1 MEPTERTQTRPDGS
15 TFTPKFVDGMEYL
28 QQWRRENINE
38 YDHVFEYQRQLDE
51 QAQSQ
56 SPSQRSA
63 NKSPKEASRL
73 SKEQSATERTKNENE
88 LPPPTV

>member
-1 MEPTERTQTRPDGS
+1 MEPTERTQTRPDGT

-51 QAQSQ
+51 QAR
-56 SPSQRSA
+56 SQRSA
-63 NKSPKEASRL
+63 NKSLKETSTL
-73 SKEQSATERTKNENE
+73 SKEQSTTRRTEDESE
-88 LPPPTV
+88 LPPPTI

>member
-1 MEPTERTQTRPDGS
+1 MEPTERTQTRPDGT

-51 QAQSQ
+51 QAR
-56 SPSQRSA
+56 SQRSA
-63 NKSPKEASRL
+63 NKSLKEASTL
-73 SKEQSATERTKNENE
+73 SKEQRTTRSTEDESE
-88 LPPPTV
+88 PPPPTA

>member
-1 MEPTERTQTRPDGS
+1 MEPTERTQTRPDGT

-51 QAQSQ
+51 QAR
-56 SPSQRSA
+56 SQRSA
-63 NKSPKEASRL
+63 NKSLKEASTL
-73 SKEQSATERTKNENE
+73 SKEQSTTGKDRERE
-88 LPPPTV
+88 

>member
-1 MEPTERTQTRPDGS
+1 MEPTERTQTRPDGT

-56 SPSQRSA
+56 SQRSA
-63 NKSPKEASRL
+63 NKSLKEASTL
-73 SKEQSATERTKNENE
+73 SKEQSTAGRTENENE
-88 LPPPTV
+88 PPPPTI

>member
-1 MEPTERTQTRPDGS
+1 MEPTERTQTRPDGT

-51 QAQSQ
+51 QAR
-56 SPSQRSA
+56 SQRSA
-63 NKSPKEASRL
+63 NKSLKEASTL
-73 SKEQSATERTKNENE
+73 SKEQSTTGRTEDESE
-88 LPPPTV
+88 PPLPTA

>member
-1 MEPTERTQTRPDGS
+1 MEPTERTQTRPDGT

-51 QAQSQ
+51 QEQ
-56 SPSQRSA
+56 SQRSA
-63 NKSPKEASRL
+63 NKSPKEAPTP
-73 SKEQSATERTKNENE
+73 SKEQSTTGRTENENE
-88 LPPPTV
+88 PPPPTV

>member
-1 MEPTERTQTRPDGS
+1 MEPTERTQTRPDGT

-51 QAQSQ
+51 QAR
-56 SPSQRSA
+56 SQRSA
-63 NKSPKEASRL
+63 NKSLKEASTL
-73 SKEQSATERTKNENE
+73 SKEQSTTGRTENE
-88 LPPPTV
+88 SEPLPPAV

>member
-1 MEPTERTQTRPDGS
+1 MEPTERTQTGPDGT

-51 QAQSQ
+51 QAR
-56 SPSQRSA
+56 SQRSA
-63 NKSPKEASRL
+63 NKPLRKASTL
-73 SKEQSATERTKNENE
+73 SKEQNTAGRTEDESE
-88 LPPPTV
+88 PPPPTV

>member
-1 MEPTERTQTRPDGS
+1 MEPTERTQTRPDGT

-51 QAQSQ
+51 QAR
-56 SPSQRSA
+56 SQRSA
-63 NKSPKEASRL
+63 NKSLKEASTL
-73 SKEQSATERTKNENE
+73 SKEQNTRTEDESE
-88 LPPPTV
+88 PPPPTV

>member
-1 MEPTERTQTRPDGS
+1 MEPTERTQTRPDGT
-15 TFTPKFVDGMEYL
+15 TFTPKLVDGMEYL

-56 SPSQRSA
+56 RSA
-63 NKSPKEASRL
+63 NKVIQESVNA
-73 SKEQSATERTKNENE
+73 Q
-88 LPPPTV
+88 

>member
-1 MEPTERTQTRPDGS
+1 MEPTDHTQTRPDGT

-56 SPSQRSA
+56 SPSPSQRSA
-63 NKSPKEASRL
+63 NKSPKEASTL
-73 SKEQSATERTKNENE
+73 SKEQSTTGRTERE
-88 LPPPTV
+88 

>member
-1 MEPTERTQTRPDGS
+1 MEPTERTQTRPDGT

-51 QAQSQ
+51 QEQ
-56 SPSQRSA
+56 SQRSA
-63 NKSPKEASRL
+63 NKSLREAPTP
-73 SKEQSATERTKNENE
+73 SKEQSTTGRTENENE